1 MFHSK
6 KRENSQIGRYKQ
18 NEQPLP
24 LPTLSLSP
32 APSTSSSSLLSKLN
46 WLQPW
51 LSVALSGSLWL
62 CLVLSGSL
70 WLCLAL
76 SGSIAL
82 RDCLK
87 VLVWLMIAS
96 LQHLSSALSN
106 ILDKWD
112 LWNILTKITP
122 GPFGILCKR
131 RQSYARE
138 GHCIKRRGLF
148 KICI

>member
-1 MFHSK
+1 MFQR
-6 KRENSQIGRYKQ
+6 REKIHKSGDTNRTSNLFLFQ
-18 NEQPLP
+18 
-24 LPTLSLSP
+24 LSLYHLRHQHP
-32 APSTSSSSLLSKLN
+32 PPHCYQSLTGS
-46 WLQPW
+46 PW
-51 LSVALSGSLWL
+51 LSVALRGSLWL
-62 CLVLSGSL
+62 CLV
-70 WLCLAL
+70 L

-122 GPFGILCKR
+122 GPFGILCSR